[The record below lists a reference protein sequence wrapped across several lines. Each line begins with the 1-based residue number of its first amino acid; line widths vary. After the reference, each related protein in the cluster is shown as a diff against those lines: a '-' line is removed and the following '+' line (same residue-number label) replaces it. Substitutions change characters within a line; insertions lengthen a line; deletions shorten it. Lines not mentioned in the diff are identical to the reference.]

1 MPFAKMWVDLEI
13 VLQSEVKQKVINK
26 HCILSNICGFQ
37 KTGTYEP
44 ICKAE
49 IRDTDIENKSIGTK
63 GGKRGW
69 DELEDW
75 D

>member
-49 IRDTDIENKSIGTK
+49 IRDTDIENKHVDTK
-63 GGKRGW
+63 EGRQAW
-69 DELEDW
+69 SELGD
-75 D
+75 